1 MTNAGI
7 AVIRVGD
14 AVRRFRRIVDLHAE
28 GKLNWAQAET
38 VRLEVEQLYQT
49 YTDIL
54 VTMSDD
60 EFAKHLNSRRRPL

>member
-1 MTNAGI
+1 MLVSPLSGWATPCG
-7 AVIRVGD
+7 GSGG
-14 AVRRFRRIVDLHAE
+14 FVDLHAE
-28 GKLNWAQAET
+28 GKLNWAQAEM

-54 VTMSDD
+54 VGMSDD